1 MREGKGGGGG
11 CRINFVITPCYTG
24 MLHLS
29 APSVLHQAFFF
40 WQLLFS
46 LAFVQAGETL
56 KWEITAGEKSIPVAK
71 TTTEKKT
78 PTLYLFDFTATLWW
92 QGIRTSD
99 KPEINKHESAEESM
113 MDHCLISWICGLTA
127 WWNTGILVQ
136 METYH
141 NMRHVCLS
149 ALSNTYLNINIWM
162 KSW

>member
-40 WQLLFS
+40 LTTALLIS
-46 LAFVQAGETL
+46 LRPGWWNRKVRNNCR
-56 KWEITAGEKSIPVAK
+56 GEKHPCCQDNDW
-71 TTTEKKT
+71 KKT
-78 PTLYLFDFTATLWW
+78 PKLYLFDFTATLWW